1 VRPALFLLA
10 AAALSAGEYTTYIGD
25 QNAWS
30 IAQVLTDASGNTYVA
45 GSRTF
50 NLSYDPLRPTPLS
63 EAIVAKIDTSGKTL
77 LFAGIG
83 GKGSE
88 AANAVALDPAG
99 NIYIGGST
107 TSPNFPLRNALYTAP
122 ARGFLV
128 KYNPAAT
135 DVLWATYFPDV
146 VSALAADATGV
157 YVSGMTTNSSF
168 PTTPGL
174 PTGPAGFRQYGA
186 YLTKLTP
193 AGDRVLYSTV
203 VTGSDKPCGCCS
215 SCFTSFRGAYAV
227 GVGVDAAGN
236 AYFGGNSDVVDLPT
250 TAGVLMAKGAGAW
263 VAKVNA
269 AGTGLAYFTYLTS
282 GGITVS
288 PNFSPATSMSGFAVD
303 AAGHVFV
310 AGSTF
315 DPHLPV
321 TKGAF
326 QTTFHGWTEI
336 TPGPGPTPPNDA
348 FALELNSTGTAVVWG
363 SYLGGDAYDVSTTA
377 ALDPSGNFWV
387 VGTTRST
394 EFPNANGWST
404 GDDFIVGFN
413 NTGGLTYSGRY
424 PEGTVKTLAVDSAKL
439 LHIGE
444 PGGVL
449 SAIVAD
455 PHPAVRPWFVG
466 LYGGQIAPSEV
477 ISIYGPHLDGQ
488 RVTVDGIAAQILYTS
503 DQQINLIVPAAIQG
517 QTKATIRV
525 GSGPDFNVAVLAAI
539 PQIFAVVNQ
548 DGTVNSVENPAPVGS
563 ILSMWVTGFGA
574 VSDPSSVY
582 AGAVFA
588 NNQPVQELYSGAAP
602 GLPMGVGQIN
612 FVAPNYWS
620 IVLVAG
626 GQASTPY
633 PIFVR

>member
-1 VRPALFLLA
+1 MKSALFLLA
-10 AAALSAGEYTTYIGD
+10 AAVLSAGEYSTYIGD

-50 NLSYDPLRPTPLS
+50 NLSYDPLHPTPLS
-63 EAIVAKIDTSGKTL
+63 EAIVAKIDSSGKTV

-88 AANAVALDPAG
+88 AANAIAVDPAG
-99 NIYIGGST
+99 NIYIGGVT
-107 TSPNFPLRNALYTAP
+107 TSPNFPLHNALYTAP

-128 KYNPAAT
+128 KYNPTAS

-146 VSALAADATGV
+146 VSALAADSSGV
-157 YVSGMTTNSSF
+157 YVTGTTTNSTF

-174 PTGPAGFRQYGA
+174 PAGATGFRSYGA
-186 YLTKLTP
+186 YLTKLTA
-193 AGDRVLYSTV
+193 AGDRILYSTV
-203 VTGSDKPCGCCS
+203 ISGGNKPCGCCS
-215 SCFTSFRGAYAV
+215 SCFTSERGAYAV

-250 TAGVLMAKGAGAW
+250 TPGVLAQTGAGAW

-269 AGTGLAYFTYLTS
+269 TGSALAYLTYLTA
-282 GGITVS
+282 GGVTVS
-288 PNFSPATSMSGFAVD
+288 PHFSPATSMGGLAID
-303 AAGHVFV
+303 AAGHAFV

-321 TKGAF
+321 TQGAF
-326 QTTFHGWTEI
+326 QTVSHGPAELTS
-336 TPGPGPTPPNDA
+336 PGPTGPTDA
-348 FALELNSTGTAVVWG
+348 FALELNATGTAVVWG
-363 SYLGGDAYDVSTTA
+363 SYLGGAAPEFATTA

-387 VGTTRST
+387 AGNTRST
-394 EFPNANGWST
+394 EFPNASGWST
-404 GDDFIVGFN
+404 GDDFIAEFN
-413 NTGGLTYSGRY
+413 TTGGLTYSGRY
-424 PEGTVKTLAVDSAKL
+424 PTGTVKTLAVDSSKL
-439 LHIGE
+439 LHVGE

-488 RVTVDGIAAQILYTS
+488 PVTVNGTAAEILYTS
-503 DQQINLIVPAAIQG
+503 DQQINLVVPAGIQG
-517 QTKATIRV
+517 QTKAAIRV
-525 GSGPDFNVAVLAAI
+525 GSGPAFNVGVLPAI

-548 DGTVNSVENPAPVGS
+548 DGTLNAINNPAAVGS
-563 ILSMWVTGFGA
+563 IMSMWVTGFGA
-574 VSDPSSVY
+574 VNDPSSVY
-582 AGAVFA
+582 AGAVYA
-588 NNQPVQELYSGAAP
+588 NGQPVQELYSGAAP
-602 GLPMGVGQIN
+602 GLAVGVGQIN
-612 FVAPNYWS
+612 FIAPNYWS
-620 IVLVAG
+620 IVLTAG
-626 GQASTPY
+626 GQASQPF